1 MTRKKDTSVE
11 ASTGIGLES
20 TEVGYSPFTQNALI
34 FTAAA
39 LGNMWASAVT
49 NPLDIQVRQ
58 QLRTQAPGAKASAF
72 WSVGLQMARNE
83 GAISLMNG
91 LTASMLR
98 ELTYSGIRMGTYE
111 YFKSS

>member
-49 NPLDIQVRQ
+49 NPLDIVKVRQ
-58 QLRTQAPGAKASAF
+58 QLRTQGSSSPSRRLSDAGPLF
-72 WSVGLQMARNE
+72 
-83 GAISLMNG
+83 
-91 LTASMLR
+91 R
-98 ELTYSGIRMGTYE
+98 EERS
-111 YFKSS
+111 

>member
-1 MTRKKDTSVE
+1 M
-11 ASTGIGLES
+11 
-20 TEVGYSPFTQNALI
+20 
-34 FTAAA
+34 
-39 LGNMWASAVT
+39 SA
-49 NPLDIQVRQ
+49 
-58 QLRTQAPGAKASAF
+58 APGAKANAF

-83 GAISLMNG
+83 GVMSLMNG